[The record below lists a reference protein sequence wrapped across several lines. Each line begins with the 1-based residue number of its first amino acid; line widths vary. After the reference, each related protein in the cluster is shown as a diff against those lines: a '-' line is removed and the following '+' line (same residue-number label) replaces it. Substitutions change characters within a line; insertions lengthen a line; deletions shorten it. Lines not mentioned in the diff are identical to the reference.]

1 MEKARQAAKP
11 GAPVSGFDLG
21 KYRTIVVSIALFLV
35 LDLGVLILNFVIS
48 SEIDKDAVN
57 INLAGRQRMLS
68 QRMAKTALQVEAR
81 AVQGVPYDNES
92 RELQAAHATFDS
104 TLNAFIGGGTTLSGA
119 GKDIQIGRID
129 DDQAQAILAEARN
142 LWAPFSV
149 AVRALGEKGAVS
161 AEAAAALARQAEKV
175 NLGLLKLMND
185 LTTRSEQLSS
195 DKATTLRMVQVSG
208 ITLAT
213 INFLI
218 ILFHFLRHLR
228 ESDRLVEKAKRETDN
243 ILQTT
248 QEGLFLLDEK
258 FTIGSQHS
266 QALADIIGTSQLAE
280 QDFLGIL
287 RPMVT
292 QKTLDTTKEYVELL
306 FNPEIKE
313 KLVGSLNPLNNVE
326 IHQVQGAGEMGT
338 RYLQFGFNRVREG
351 GRITHLLV
359 TANDIT
365 RRVKLEHELKATEE
379 RARGQM
385 GMLVE
390 ILQVDPSDMHRFLQA
405 ANEGLHHINSQLMDQ
420 AGDKAEHK
428 INAIYR
434 ITHRLKGDAGAL
446 GLSILATPFHEL
458 EDVLSGLRG
467 RSSVSG
473 EDFLPIT
480 VHLKALF
487 EQLEMVG
494 NAVNRVAQMRGVVTV
509 EPPRPKIGPAE
520 TLPRAVVQWQSFARQ
535 IAERQQRQVELLYS
549 GIDLEKLGPVL
560 QDSIG
565 SIVTQFVR
573 NAVVHGIEPPAER
586 RARGK
591 PEAGRIAV
599 YVSQRDDGGA
609 DLSFR
614 DDGQGLSIQKL
625 RDAAVRAGK
634 LTAEEAAALDQRR
647 IVALIFEPGV
657 STKEQADEDAG
668 RGAGLD
674 VVKDMIARLGG
685 TVRIG
690 STPGEYCH
698 FRVSLPAQPEQLAAV
713 AA

>member
-1 MEKARQAAKP
+1 ML
-11 GAPVSGFDLG
+11 GFDLG
-21 KYRTIVVSIALFLV
+21 KYRTIVISIALFLV
-35 LDLGVLILNFVIS
+35 LDLGVLVLNFVIS

-81 AVQGVPYDNES
+81 AVQGTPFEKEAK
-92 RELQAAHATFDS
+92 ELQGAHTTFDS
-104 TLNAFIGGGTTLSGA
+104 TLNAFIAGGTTLSGA
-119 GKDIQIGRID
+119 GSDIHIDRIAD
-129 DDQAQAILAEARN
+129 AKAQAVLAEAKT
-142 LWAPFSV
+142 LWTPFS
-149 AVRALGEKGAVS
+149 AQVRALGDKGTTTP
-161 AEAAAALARQAEKV
+161 EAAATLARQAENV

-195 DKATTLRMVQVSG
+195 DKATTLRMVQVTG

-228 ESDRLVEKAKRETDN
+228 ESDRQVEKAKRETDN
-243 ILQTT
+243 ILRTT
-248 QEGLFLLDEK
+248 REGLFLLDDK
-258 FTIGSQHS
+258 LVIGTQHS
-266 QALADIIGTSQLAE
+266 KALGGIIGTEQFAE
-280 QDFLGIL
+280 KDFLGIL
-287 RPMVT
+287 KPMVT
-292 QKTLDTTKEYVELL
+292 HKTLDTAREYIELL
-306 FNPEIKE
+306 FKPEIKE
-313 KLVGSLNPLNNVE
+313 KLVGSLNPLNHVE
-326 IHQVQGAGEMGT
+326 IHQAQGAGETST
-338 RYLQFGFNRVREG
+338 RYLQFGFNRVRDE

-365 RRVKLEHELKATEE
+365 RRVKLEQELKATEE

-390 ILQVDPSDMHRFLQA
+390 ILQVDPSDMQRFLLA
-405 ANEGLHHINSQLMDQ
+405 ANEGLHHINGQLMDQ
-420 AGDKAEHK
+420 SGGKAEQK

-446 GLSILATPFHEL
+446 GLSILAEPFHDL
-458 EDVLSGLRG
+458 EEVLNGLRG
-467 RSSVSG
+467 RSNVSG
-473 EDFLPIT
+473 EDFLPVT
-480 VHLKALF
+480 VQLKALF
-487 EQLEMVG
+487 EQLETVG
-494 NAVNRVAQMRGVVTV
+494 SAVNRIGQVRGVVTV
-509 EPPRPKIGPAE
+509 EPPRPKVEAAE
-520 TLPRAVVQWQSFARQ
+520 TPPRVVGQWQSFARQ
-535 IAERQQRQVELLYS
+535 IAERQQREVELS
-549 GIDLEKLGPVL
+549 FNGIDLQKLAPVL
-560 QDSIG
+560 QDSIN

-573 NAVVHGIEPPAER
+573 NSVVHGIEPPAER
-586 RARGK
+586 RQRGK

-614 DDGQGLSIQKL
+614 DDGQGLSIDKL
-625 RDAAVRAGK
+625 RDAAVRSGK
-634 LTAEEAAALDQRR
+634 LTAEEAATLDPRR
-647 IVALIFEPGV
+647 IAALIFEPGI

-674 VVKDMIARLGG
+674 VVKDLITRLGG

-698 FRVSLPAQPEQLAAV
+698 FRISLPAQPEQLV
-713 AA
+713 IT

>member
-1 MEKARQAAKP
+1 ML
-11 GAPVSGFDLG
+11 GFDLG
-21 KYRTIVVSIALFLV
+21 KYRTIVISIALFLV
-35 LDLGVLILNFVIS
+35 LDLGVLALNFVIS

-81 AVQGVPYDNES
+81 AVQGLPFEKEAK
-92 RELQAAHATFDS
+92 ELQGAHATFDS
-104 TLNAFIGGGTTLSGA
+104 TLNAFIAGGATLSGA
-119 GKDIQIGRID
+119 GSDIRIDRID
-129 DDQAQAILAEARN
+129 DAKAQTILAEAKT
-142 LWAPFSV
+142 LWMPFS
-149 AVRALGEKGAVS
+149 AQVRALGDKGTTAP
-161 AEAAAALARQAEKV
+161 EAAATLARQAENV

-195 DKATTLRMVQVSG
+195 DKATTLRMVQVGG

-248 QEGLFLLDEK
+248 REGLFLLDDK
-258 FTIGSQHS
+258 FSVGTQHS
-266 QALADIIGTSQLAE
+266 RALGGIIGTEQLAE
-280 QDFLGIL
+280 RNFLGIL
-287 RPMVT
+287 KPMVT
-292 QKTLDTTKEYVELL
+292 QKVLDTTREYIELL
-306 FNPEIKE
+306 FKPEIKE
-313 KLVGSLNPLNNVE
+313 KLVGSLNPLNHVE
-326 IHQVQGAGEMGT
+326 IHQAHGAGETST
-338 RYLQFGFNRVREG
+338 RYLQFGFNRVRAE

-365 RRVKLEHELKATEE
+365 RRVKLEQELKATEE
-379 RARGQM
+379 RARGQI

-405 ANEGLHHINSQLMDQ
+405 ANEGLHHINGQLMDQ
-420 AGDKAEHK
+420 SGGKTEQK

-446 GLSILATPFHEL
+446 GLSILAEPFHGL
-458 EDVLSGLRG
+458 EDVMSGLRG
-467 RSSVSG
+467 RSDVSG

-480 VHLKALF
+480 VQLKALF
-487 EQLEMVG
+487 EQLETVG
-494 NAVNRVAQMRGVVTV
+494 SAVNRIGQMRGVVAV
-509 EPPRPKIGPAE
+509 EPPRPKIEAAE
-520 TLPRAVVQWQSFARQ
+520 TSPRVVGQWQSFARQ
-535 IAERQQRQVELLYS
+535 IAERQQREVELSYS
-549 GIDLEKLGPVL
+549 GIDLQKLAPVL
-560 QDSIG
+560 QDSIN

-573 NAVVHGIEPPAER
+573 NSVVHGIESLAER
-586 RARGK
+586 RQRGK
-591 PEAGRIAV
+591 PEVGRIAV
-599 YVSQRDDGGA
+599 YVSQRDDGGT

-614 DDGQGLSIQKL
+614 DDGQGLSIAKL
-625 RDAAVRAGK
+625 RAAAVRSGK
-634 LTAEEAAALDQRR
+634 LTAEEAATLDQRR
-647 IVALIFEPGV
+647 IAALIFEPGI
-657 STKEQADEDAG
+657 STQEKADEDAG

-674 VVKDMIARLGG
+674 VVKDMITRLGG

-698 FRVSLPAQPEQLAAV
+698 FRISLPVQHEQLV

>member
-1 MEKARQAAKP
+1 ML
-11 GAPVSGFDLG
+11 GFDLG

-68 QRMAKTALQVEAR
+68 QRMAKTSLQIEAR
-81 AVQGVPYDNES
+81 AAAGAPFEKEAK
-92 RELQAAHATFDS
+92 ELQQAHATFDS
-104 TLNAFIGGGTTLSGA
+104 TLNAFIAGGATLSGA
-119 GKDIQIGRID
+119 GSEIRIERID
-129 DDQAQAILAEARN
+129 DARAQGILGEAKG
-142 LWAPFSV
+142 LWAPFST
-149 AVRALGEKGAVS
+149 AVRSLGDKGAAS
-161 AEAAAALARQAEKV
+161 PEAAAALARQAEGV

-195 DKATTLRMVQVSG
+195 DKATTLRMVQVGG
-208 ITLAT
+208 ISLAT

-228 ESDRLVEKAKRETDN
+228 ESDRLVERARRETDN

-258 FTIGSQHS
+258 YAIGTQHS
-266 QALADIIGTSQLAE
+266 KALAGIIGTDTLAE

-292 QKTLDTTKEYVELL
+292 QKTLDTTREYVDLL

-313 KLVGSLNPLNNVE
+313 KLVGSLNPLDHVE
-326 IHQVQGAGEMGT
+326 VHQTRGAGQIT
-338 RYLQFGFNRVREG
+338 KRYLEFGFNRVREE

-365 RRVKLEHELKATEE
+365 RRVTLEQELKATEE
-379 RARGQM
+379 RALSQM

-390 ILQVDPSDMHRFLQA
+390 ILQVDPSDMHRFLQV
-405 ANEGLHHINSQLMDQ
+405 ANEGLHHINGELMDQ
-420 AGDKAEHK
+420 STGKAEQK
-428 INAIYR
+428 VNAIYR
-434 ITHRLKGDAGAL
+434 ITHRLKGDAGAI
-446 GLSILATPFHEL
+446 GLASLSASFHEL
-458 EDVLSGLRG
+458 ENALGGMRG
-467 RSSVSG
+467 RADVSG

-480 VHLKALF
+480 VQLKSLF
-487 EQLEMVG
+487 EQLESVG
-494 NAVNRVAQMRGVVTV
+494 AAVNRIAQMRGVVTV
-509 EPPRPKIGPAE
+509 DPPRPKADAAQAAAE
-520 TLPRAVVQWQSFARQ
+520 VPRVVGQWQTFAGQ
-535 IAERQQRQVELLYS
+535 IAARQQRSVELTYN
-549 GIDLEKLGPVL
+549 GVDLGKLAPPL
-560 QDSIG
+560 QDAIN

-573 NAVVHGIEPPAER
+573 NAVVHGIEPATER
-586 RARGK
+586 RERGK
-591 PEAGRIAV
+591 PEAGRISV

-609 DLSFR
+609 ELSFR
-614 DDGQGLSIQKL
+614 DDGQGLSIARL
-625 RDAAVRAGK
+625 REAAVRSGK

-647 IVALIFEPGV
+647 IASLIFEPGI
-657 STKEQADEDAG
+657 STRDGVDEDAG

-674 VVKDMIARLGG
+674 TVKDLITRLGG
-685 TVRIG
+685 TIRIG

-698 FRVSLPAQPEQLAAV
+698 FRVSLPAPPEHMAA
-713 AA
+713 AQ

>member
-1 MEKARQAAKP
+1 MF
-11 GAPVSGFDLG
+11 GFDLG

-35 LDLGVLILNFVIS
+35 LDLGVLVLNFVIS

-68 QRMAKTALQVEAR
+68 QRMAKTSLQIEAR
-81 AVQGVPYDNES
+81 TASGAPYEKEAK
-92 RELQAAHATFDS
+92 ELQQAHATFDG
-104 TLNAFIGGGTTLSGA
+104 TLNAFIAGGTTLSGA
-119 GKDIQIGRID
+119 GSDIRIDRID
-129 DDQAQAILAEARN
+129 DARAQAILAEAKA
-142 LWAPFSV
+142 LWTPFST
-149 AVRALGEKGAVS
+149 AVRALGDKGAAS
-161 AEAAAALARQAEKV
+161 PDAAAALARQAEGV

-195 DKATTLRMVQVSG
+195 DKATTLRMVQVGG

-228 ESDRLVEKAKRETDN
+228 ESDRLVERAKRETDN

-258 FTIGSQHS
+258 YAIGTQHS
-266 QALADIIGTSQLAE
+266 KALAGIIGTDRLAE

-292 QKTLDTTKEYVELL
+292 QKTLDTTKEYVDLL

-313 KLVGSLNPLNNVE
+313 KLVGSLNPLNHVE
-326 IHQVQGAGEMGT
+326 VHQALGAGQMT
-338 RYLQFGFNRVREG
+338 KRYLEFGFNRVRDE

-365 RRVKLEHELKATEE
+365 RRVKLEQELKATEE
-379 RARGQM
+379 RALSQM

-390 ILQVDPSDMHRFLQA
+390 ILQVEPSDMHRFLQV
-405 ANEGLHHINSQLMDQ
+405 ANDGLHHINAELMDQ
-420 AGDKAEHK
+420 STGKAEQK
-428 INAIYR
+428 VNAIYR
-434 ITHRLKGDAGAL
+434 ITHRLKGDAAAI
-446 GLSILATPFHEL
+446 GLASLSTSFHEL
-458 EDVLSGLRG
+458 EDALAGLRG
-467 RSSVSG
+467 RANVSG

-480 VHLKALF
+480 VQLKSLF
-487 EQLEMVG
+487 EQLEAVG
-494 NAVNRVAQMRGVVTV
+494 SAVNRIAQMRGVVMV
-509 EPPRPKIGPAE
+509 DPPRPGTEQAAE
-520 TLPRAVVQWQSFARQ
+520 LPRVVGQWQAFAAQ
-535 IAERQQRQVELLYS
+535 IATRQQRSVELSYS
-549 GIDLEKLGPVL
+549 GVDLAGLAPPL
-560 QDSIG
+560 QDALN

-573 NAVVHGIEPPAER
+573 NAVVHGIEPATER
-586 RARGK
+586 RERGK

-609 DLSFR
+609 ELSFR
-614 DDGQGLSIQKL
+614 DDGQGLSIARL
-625 RDAAVRAGK
+625 REAAVRSGK

-647 IVALIFEPGV
+647 IASLIFEPGI
-657 STKEQADEDAG
+657 STREGVDEDAG

-674 VVKDMIARLGG
+674 AVKDLITKLGG
-685 TVRIG
+685 TIRIG

-698 FRVSLPAQPEQLAAV
+698 FRVSLPAPPEQLAAK
-713 AA
+713 A